1 MDIKDKWG
9 VDSFE
14 EIGSPYDADY
24 QDWEE
29 DSYNYNKPK
38 ISFFTKKPLNNT
50 KVIAE
55 DWWLKP
61 MLTSSSVFCY
71 DKGSNISDYKKVGRD
86 VRVVGTELQLYNL
99 FCKMSDQNGWQIKD
113 EWKTEVTDNYL
124 SLYIKNNLK
133 PIIINLI

>member
-1 MDIKDKWG
+1 MDLKEAEYQEWLALEYM
-9 VDSFE
+9 E
-14 EIGSPYDADY
+14 EMDYD
-24 QDWEE
+24 
-29 DSYNYNKPK
+29 YNKPK

-61 MLTSSSVFCY
+61 MPTKEHIWSY
-71 DKGSNISDYKKVGRD
+71 QKGRSGGYICEYKSVGRD

-99 FCKMSDQNGWQIKD
+99 FCKMSEQKGWQIKD
-113 EWKTEVTDNYL
+113 DWSAEVKDNYL

-133 PIIINLI
+133 PLIINLI

>member
-1 MDIKDKWG
+1 MDIK
-9 VDSFE
+9 
-14 EIGSPYDADY
+14 DADY
-24 QDWEE
+24 QDWKE

-50 KVIAE
+50 KILVE

-61 MLTSSSVFCY
+61 MLVESSVFCY
-71 DKGSNISDYKKVGRD
+71 DKGSNISDYKRIGRD

-99 FCKMSDQNGWQIKD
+99 FCKMSDEKGWQIKD
-113 EWKTEVTDNYL
+113 EWKAEVKDNYL

-133 PIIINLI
+133 PLIINLK

>member
-1 MDIKDKWG
+1 MDIKDA
-9 VDSFE
+9 E
-14 EIGSPYDADY
+14 Y
-24 QDWEE
+24 QDWKE

-50 KVIAE
+50 VIIAE

-61 MLTSSSVFCY
+61 MLVESSVFCY
-71 DKGSNISDYKKVGRD
+71 DKHSNISDYKSIGRD

-113 EWKTEVTDNYL
+113 EWQTEVKDNYL

-133 PIIINLI
+133 PLIINLI

>member
-1 MDIKDKWG
+1 MNIKDA
-9 VDSFE
+9 E
-14 EIGSPYDADY
+14 Y
-24 QDWEE
+24 QDWKE

-50 KVIAE
+50 VIIAE

-61 MLTSSSVFCY
+61 MLTSSPVWSHN
-71 DKGSNISDYKKVGRD
+71 KGRTGGYISDYKSIGRD

-113 EWKTEVTDNYL
+113 EWKTEVKDNYL

-133 PIIINLI
+133 PIIINLK

>member
-1 MDIKDKWG
+1 MDIKDA
-9 VDSFE
+9 E
-14 EIGSPYDADY
+14 Y
-24 QDWEE
+24 QDWKE

-50 KVIAE
+50 VILAE

-61 MLTSSSVFCY
+61 MLTKEHIWSHHKDSYGGYIC
-71 DKGSNISDYKKVGRD
+71 DYKSIGRD

-99 FCKMSDQNGWQIKD
+99 FCRMSDEKGWQIKD
-113 EWKTEVTDNYL
+113 EWQTEVKNNYL

-133 PIIINLI
+133 PLIINLI

>member
-1 MDIKDKWG
+1 MHIKDA
-9 VDSFE
+9 E
-14 EIGSPYDADY
+14 Y
-24 QDWEE
+24 QDWKE
-29 DSYNYNKPK
+29 DSYDYNKPK

-50 KVIAE
+50 KVTAE

-61 MLTSSSVFCY
+61 MLTSGAVWSHH
-71 DKGSNISDYKKVGRD
+71 KGITGGYISDYKSTGRD

-113 EWKTEVTDNYL
+113 EWQTEVKDNYL

-133 PIIINLI
+133 PLIINLI